1 MEKELSSCMGPGF
14 TAEYSVFLI
23 NAENVLR
30 ADCKKAEI
38 LNSLSQSALKLQKY
52 TTQLTF
58 PLSCF
63 GCHGSAYQSLFLL
76 SCFTIRIDQIVDFS
90 LPDLSTRFTF
100 TLEILG
106 FIPISR
112 KFNVGNLSY
121 LNQNYIGF
129 VCPSNEMA
137 LVPVF
142 PYAIR
147 GEKGPA
153 GSRL

>member
-38 LNSLSQSALKLQKY
+38 LNSLPQSALKLQKY
-52 TTQLTF
+52 TAQLKF

-63 GCHGSAYQSLFLL
+63 GCHVSAYQSLFLL
-76 SCFTIRIDQIVDFS
+76 TCFTIRIDQIVDFPLS
-90 LPDLSTRFTF
+90 NLSTRFTF
-100 TLEILG
+100 TLGILG

-112 KFNVGNLSY
+112 QFNVSNISY
-121 LNQNYIGF
+121 SNQNYLGF
-129 VCPSNEMA
+129 VCPSSEMA

-153 GSRL
+153 GS